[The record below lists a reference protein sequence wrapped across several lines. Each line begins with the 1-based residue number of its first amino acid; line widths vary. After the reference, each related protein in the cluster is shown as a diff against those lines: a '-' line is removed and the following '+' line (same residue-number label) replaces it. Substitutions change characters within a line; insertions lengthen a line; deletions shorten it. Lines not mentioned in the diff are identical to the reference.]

1 MGWSEGK
8 PIGRGAKEEVQA
20 KELVRRVAAP
30 ASSPLPERSWVVTPA
45 GKRASRARRGE
56 AWAGSCMRVG
66 GARVHGATCDTCLP
80 ACSPSKPPRI
90 PPLPLQAAAAAGARR
105 RAGAGAAAEE
115 VHQTRW
121 GGEGRTSSTHHKRA
135 RKTVLLPR
143 CSCWCKRRHGG
154 CTAFGRPI
162 KGVYPPSTP
171 RPTASLSSL
180 CLVISSLQEKPR
192 DKKDLVY
199 VDSEGQ
205 LKASKPVDEK
215 LVERRREGVHA
226 GKVGAGGGG
235 GAGGAGRWGCGP
247 AGVRSAVEQSARA
260 KHTERACR
268 KCPRALATQR
278 RVLPA
283 LLPQNQ
289 PWFVMVDC
297 PMAR

>member
-1 MGWSEGK
+1 MHACGWRPSAWCHLRHVPACLLTLKAAPHPSVAAAGGRSGWGSA
-8 PIGRGAKEEVQA
+8 PRRRRSSSRRSTSNQVGRGGEDIQHASQA
-20 KELVRRVAAP
+20 CPQDCAAAALQLLV
-30 ASSPLPERSWVVTPA
+30 
-45 GKRASRARRGE
+45 
-56 AWAGSCMRVG
+56 
-66 GARVHGATCDTCLP
+66 
-80 ACSPSKPPRI
+80 
-90 PPLPLQAAAAAGARR
+90 QAAARGVHRLRQANQRRLPSLHTPPHRFLVVALPCHIIPAG
-105 RAGAGAAAEE
+105 E
-115 VHQTRW
+115 T
-121 GGEGRTSSTHHKRA
+121 
-135 RKTVLLPR
+135 
-143 CSCWCKRRHGG
+143 
-154 CTAFGRPI
+154 
-162 KGVYPPSTP
+162 
-171 RPTASLSSL
+171 
-180 CLVISSLQEKPR
+180 R